1 MLLTLIAAVYLA
13 VSLPLLALLW
23 LLLAWP
29 MRAPGRYDLPAA
41 PAGVADAKAAS

>member
-1 MLLTLIAAVYLA
+1 M
-13 VSLPLLALLW
+13 LLW

>member
-1 MLLTLIAAVYLA
+1 MN
-13 VSLPLLALLW
+13 LPNQFPMTFFWPDLLW